1 MRSRGLTLATAGEL
15 HGTYSEDEL
24 SLISDIEDMIIAAME
39 REGNI
44 LSKETLKH
52 LKMECGLLC
61 HEKGIKR
68 EDIFD
73 IAYSNLKK
81 V

>member
-1 MRSRGLTLATAGEL
+1 
-15 HGTYSEDEL
+15 
-24 SLISDIEDMIIAAME
+24 MIIAAME